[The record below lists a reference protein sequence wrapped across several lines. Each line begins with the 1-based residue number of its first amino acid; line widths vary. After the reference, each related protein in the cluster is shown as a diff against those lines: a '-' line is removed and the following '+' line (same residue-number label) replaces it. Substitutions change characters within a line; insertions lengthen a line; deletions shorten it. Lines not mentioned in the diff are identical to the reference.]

1 MAYWGGGQA
10 GGWSGD
16 MRGVRQGRA
25 VDGWDYEELGRV
37 YDPIL
42 VRRMLPMLRP
52 YRLQVIIAFVSMLV
66 FAAASYAQPYVMAAA
81 TKSIVDKLRAGDAAS
96 LAAVDSEI
104 VEFGLLLVGLALVS
118 FVSAAVQRLMTGYVG
133 HRILRDLRSGMF
145 EHLNKLSLSFY
156 DREEVGRVMSRV
168 TSDVVT
174 LQELITTGFLNII
187 ADAVGLA
194 LIVGFL
200 FWLDPLLAIVA
211 LSVIPLLLAFMA
223 WWQTPAARAFIRVR
237 QAISIVN
244 GAINENVSGIRIVQ
258 SLNREEENLRR
269 FELLNRRHRDANMQ
283 AVRLQASV
291 IPTVEVLA
299 TVATAMVLVV
309 IGIRL
314 FSGSLGAGEA
324 LGFTVGFLLY
334 IQRFFNPVRDIV
346 LQYTMLQRAMA
357 GAHRIFEVLDTEPEI
372 VDPPGARSLPDV
384 EGRIDFNHVDF
395 SYVDGVPV
403 LRDFDLQVRA
413 GETIAFVGHTGAG
426 KTTVTALVNRS
437 YDIQGGEILIDGHD
451 LRTIERASLTR
462 RMSVVLQEPYLFS
475 GTIAD
480 NIRYGRLDA
489 TDEEIEAAARAVGA
503 DEFIER
509 LPARYGTDLHERG
522 ANLSVGQ
529 RQLIAFARAVVA
541 EPRILILDEATAN
554 IDTHS
559 ERLIQQAL
567 HTILRGRT
575 SLVIAHRLSTI
586 RSADRI
592 VVMSD
597 GEIVEIGSHDEL
609 IALGGVYADLYRMTY
624 RLSGDNGGP
633 AAGEGPQSP
642 GGSARP
648 TLPGQAERT
657 EHSGATKD

>member
-16 MRGVRQGRA
+16 MRGIRQGRA

-42 VRRMLPMLRP
+42 VRRIVPMLGP
-52 YRLQVIIAFVSMLV
+52 YKVQAIIAVIAMAV
-66 FAAASYAQPYVMAAA
+66 FAIASYAQPYVMAAA
-81 TKSIVDKLRAGDAAS
+81 TESIVDKLRSNDP
-96 LAAVDSEI
+96 AVVAQVDDEI
-104 VEFGLLLVGLALVS
+104 VESGLLLVVLAAVS

-133 HRILRDLRSGMF
+133 HRILRDMRSSMF
-145 EHLNKLSLSFY
+145 AHLNRLSLSFY
-156 DREEVGRVMSRV
+156 DREEVGRIMSRV

-174 LQELITTGFLNII
+174 LQELITTGFLNIL

-200 FWLDPLLAIVA
+200 FWLDPLLAVVA
-211 LSVIPLLLAFMA
+211 LSVIPLLLIFMA

-237 QAISIVN
+237 QAISVVN
-244 GAINENVSGIRIVQ
+244 GAINENVSGVRIVQ
-258 SLNREEENLRR
+258 SLNREEENLKR
-269 FELLNRRHRDANMQ
+269 FELQNRRHRDSNMQ

-299 TVATAMVLVV
+299 TTATGMVLIV
-309 IGIRL
+309 IGIRV
-314 FSGSLGAGEA
+314 FNGSLGAGEA

-357 GAHRIFEVLDTEPEI
+357 GAHRIFEVLDTKPEI
-372 VDPPGARSLPDV
+372 VDPPDAVSLPDV
-384 EGRIDFNHVDF
+384 EGRIDFNNVDF
-395 SYVDGVPV
+395 SYVEGVPV
-403 LRDFDLQVRA
+403 LREFDLQIAA
-413 GETIAFVGHTGAG
+413 GETVAFVGHTGAG

-437 YDIQGGEILIDGHD
+437 YDIQDGEILIDGHD

-475 GTIAD
+475 GTIGD

-489 TDEEIEAAARAVGA
+489 TDAQIEEAARAVGA
-503 DEFIER
+503 SEFIER
-509 LPARYGTDLHERG
+509 LPERYETELHERG
-522 ANLSVGQ
+522 LNLSVGQ

-567 HTILRGRT
+567 RTILRDRT

-592 VVMSD
+592 VVMRD
-597 GEIVEIGSHDEL
+597 GEIVEIGPHEQL
-609 IALGGVYADLYRMTY
+609 MALDGVYADLYRMTY
-624 RLSGDNGGP
+624 QRSEDGGAP
-633 AAGEGPQSP
+633 VGEGA
-642 GGSARP
+642 G
-648 TLPGQAERT
+648 T
-657 EHSGATKD
+657 EA

>member
-16 MRGVRQGRA
+16 QRGDQRRDQRGRP
-25 VDGWDYEELGRV
+25 VDGWDYAELGRV
-37 YDPIL
+37 YEPDL
-42 VRRMLPMLRP
+42 VKRLFPFLGP
-52 YRLQVIIAFVSMLV
+52 YKVRAIIATIAMFV
-66 FAAASYAQPYVMAAA
+66 FAIASYAQPYVMAVA
-81 TKSIVDKLRAGDAAS
+81 TQSIVEKLRSGSPAE

-104 VEFGLLLVGLALVS
+104 VNFGALLVGLATFS
-118 FVSAAVQRLMTGYVG
+118 FASAALQRLMTGYVG
-133 HRILRDLRSGMF
+133 HRILRDLRSQMF
-145 EHLNKLSLSFY
+145 EHLNKLSLSFF

-174 LQELITTGFLNII
+174 LQELITSGFLNIL
-187 ADAVGLA
+187 ADIVGLG
-194 LIVGFL
+194 LIVLFL
-200 FWLDPLLAIVA
+200 FLLDPLLAVIS
-211 LSVIPLLLAFMA
+211 LSVIPLLLIFMV

-244 GAINENVSGIRIVQ
+244 GSINENVSGVRIVQ
-258 SLNREEENLRR
+258 SLNREEENLRQ
-269 FELLNRRHRDANMQ
+269 FERLNRVNLDSNMDA
-283 AVRLQASV
+283 VKLQAAV
-291 IPTVEVLA
+291 IPMVEMLS
-299 TVATAMVLVV
+299 TIATAVVLVV
-309 IGIRL
+309 IGVRT
-314 FSGSLGAGEA
+314 FNGDLGAGEA
-324 LGFTVGFLLY
+324 LAYALGFLLY

-372 VDPPGARSLPDV
+372 VDPPDAKVLPDV
-384 EGRIDFNHVDF
+384 EGRIDFNEVDF
-395 SYVDGVPV
+395 SYVDNVPV
-403 LRDFDLQVRA
+403 LRKFDLHIEP

-437 YDIQGGEILIDGHD
+437 YDIEGGSILIDGTD
-451 LRTIERASLTR
+451 LREIQRASLTR

-489 TDEEIEAAARAVGA
+489 TDEEIAAAARAVGA
-503 DEFIER
+503 HDFVDR
-509 LPARYGTDLHERG
+509 LPGGYATELHERG
-522 ANLSVGQ
+522 MNLSVGQ
-529 RQLIAFARAVVA
+529 RQLIAFARAVIA

-567 HTILRGRT
+567 KTILRSRT

-592 VVMSD
+592 VVMRD
-597 GEIVEIGSHDEL
+597 GEIVEIGNHEEL
-609 IALGGVYADLYRMTY
+609 IAEDGIYADLYRMTY
-624 RLSGDNGGP
+624 RHDDGDGLDGDGTGSNGAGGATSP
-633 AAGEGPQSP
+633 APR
-642 GGSARP
+642 GSATR
-648 TLPGQAERT
+648 
-657 EHSGATKD
+657 

>member
-25 VDGWDYEELGRV
+25 VDGWDYDDLGRV

-42 VRRMLPMLRP
+42 VRRIVPMLRP
-52 YRLQVIIAFVSMLV
+52 YRLQAVIAVISMFV
-66 FAAASYAQPYVMAAA
+66 FAIASYAQPYVMAAA
-81 TKSIVDKLRAGDAAS
+81 TQSIVDKLRSGDAA
-96 LAAVDSEI
+96 LIAQVDADI
-104 VEFGLLLVGLALVS
+104 IQFGLLLIGLAAIS
-118 FVSAAVQRLMTGYVG
+118 FVSGAVQRLMTGYVG
-133 HRILRDLRSGMF
+133 HRILRDMRSNMF
-145 EHLNKLSLSFY
+145 AHLNRLSLSFY
-156 DREEVGRVMSRV
+156 DREEVGRIMSRV

-174 LQELITTGFLNII
+174 LQELITTGFLNIL

-200 FWLDPLLAIVA
+200 FWLDPLLAVVS

-244 GAINENVSGIRIVQ
+244 GAINENVSGVRIVQ
-258 SLNREEENLRR
+258 SLNREEENLKR
-269 FELLNRRHRDANMQ
+269 FELLNRRHRDSNMQ

-299 TVATAMVLVV
+299 TVATAMVMVV
-309 IGIRL
+309 IGIRV
-314 FSGSLGAGEA
+314 FNGSLGAGEA

-372 VDPPGARSLPDV
+372 VDPPDALSLPDV
-384 EGRIDFNHVDF
+384 KGRIDFNNVDF
-395 SYVDGVPV
+395 SYVKDVPV
-403 LRDFDLQVRA
+403 LRGFDLQIEA

-426 KTTVTALVNRS
+426 KTTVSALVNRS
-437 YDIQGGEILIDGHD
+437 YDIQDGEILIDGHD

-489 TDEEIEAAARAVGA
+489 TDSDLEDAARAVGA
-503 DEFIER
+503 NEFIER
-509 LPARYGTDLHERG
+509 LPERYDTELHERG
-522 ANLSVGQ
+522 LNLSVGQ

-567 HTILRGRT
+567 QTILRDRT

-592 VVMSD
+592 VVMRD
-597 GEIVEIGSHDEL
+597 GKIIEIGAHEEL
-609 IALGGVYADLYRMTY
+609 IALDGVYADLYRMTY
-624 RLSGDNGGP
+624 RSENNGGP
-633 AAGEGPQSP
+633 EADGAAG
-642 GGSARP
+642 
-648 TLPGQAERT
+648 T
-657 EHSGATKD
+657 EA

>member
-1 MAYWGGGQA
+1 
-10 GGWSGD
+10 

-25 VDGWDYEELGRV
+25 VDGWDYEDLGRV
-37 YDPIL
+37 YDPRL
-42 VRRMLPMLRP
+42 VGRIVPMLRP
-52 YRLQVIIAFVSMLV
+52 YKFRAVIAVISMFV
-66 FAAASYAQPYVMAAA
+66 FAIASYAQPYVMATA
-81 TKSIVDKLRAGDAAS
+81 TQSIVDKLRSGDAAAI
-96 LAAVDSEI
+96 AAVDAEI
-104 VEFGLLLVGLALVS
+104 VKYGLLLVVLAAIS
-118 FVSAAVQRLMTGYVG
+118 FISGVVQRLMTGYVG
-133 HRILRDLRSGMF
+133 HRILRDMRSNMF
-145 EHLNKLSLSFY
+145 AHLNRLSLSFY
-156 DREEVGRVMSRV
+156 DREEVGRIMSRV

-174 LQELITTGFLNII
+174 LQELITTGFLNIL

-200 FWLDPLLAIVA
+200 FWLDPLLAVVS

-244 GAINENVSGIRIVQ
+244 GAINENVSGVRIVQ
-258 SLNREEENLRR
+258 SLNREEENLKR
-269 FELLNRRHRDANMQ
+269 FELLNRRHRDSNMQ

-299 TVATAMVLVV
+299 TMATGMVLIV
-309 IGIRL
+309 IGIRV
-314 FSGSLGAGEA
+314 FNGSLGAGEA

-357 GAHRIFEVLDTEPEI
+357 GAHRIFEVLDTEPAI
-372 VDPPGARSLPDV
+372 VDPPDAVSLPDV
-384 EGRIDFNHVDF
+384 EGRIDFNKVDF
-395 SYVDGVPV
+395 SYVEGVPV
-403 LRDFDLQVRA
+403 LRKFDLQIEP

-426 KTTVTALVNRS
+426 KTTVSALVNRS
-437 YDIQGGEILIDGHD
+437 YDIQAGEILIDGHD

-489 TDEEIEAAARAVGA
+489 TDSELEDAARAVGA
-503 DEFIER
+503 NEFIER
-509 LPARYGTDLHERG
+509 LPERYDTELHERG
-522 ANLSVGQ
+522 LNLSVGQ

-567 HTILRGRT
+567 QTILRDRT

-592 VVMSD
+592 VVMRD
-597 GEIVEIGSHDEL
+597 GEIIEIGAHDEL
-609 IALGGVYADLYRMTY
+609 IALDGIYADLYRMTY
-624 RLSGDNGGP
+624 RSGDNGGP
-633 AAGEGPQSP
+633 EADGAAG
-642 GGSARP
+642 
-648 TLPGQAERT
+648 T
-657 EHSGATKD
+657 EA

>member
-16 MRGVRQGRA
+16 QRGVQRGRP
-25 VDGWDYEELGRV
+25 VDGWDYADLGRV
-37 YDPIL
+37 YEPDL
-42 VRRMLPMLRP
+42 VKRLFPFLKP
-52 YRLQVIIAFVSMLV
+52 YKVQTIVATIAMLV
-66 FAAASYAQPYVMAAA
+66 FAVASYAQPYVMAVA
-81 TKSIVDKLRAGDAAS
+81 TQSIVEKLRSGSPAQ

-104 VEFGLLLVGLALVS
+104 LNFGALLVGLATFS
-118 FVSAAVQRLMTGYVG
+118 FASAALQRLMTGYVG
-133 HRILRDLRSGMF
+133 HRILRDLRSQMF
-145 EHLNKLSLSFY
+145 AHLNKLSLSFF

-174 LQELITTGFLNII
+174 LQELITSGFLNIL
-187 ADAVGLA
+187 ADIVGLG
-194 LIVGFL
+194 LIVLFL
-200 FWLDPLLAIVA
+200 FLLDPLLAVIS
-211 LSVIPLLLAFMA
+211 LSVIPLLMIFMV

-244 GAINENVSGIRIVQ
+244 GSINENVSGVRIVQ
-258 SLNREEENLRR
+258 SLNREEENLRQ
-269 FELLNRRHRDANMQ
+269 FERLNRVNLDSNMDA
-283 AVRLQASV
+283 VKLQAAV
-291 IPTVEVLA
+291 IPMVEMLS
-299 TVATAMVLVV
+299 TIATAVVLVV
-309 IGIRL
+309 IGVRT
-314 FSGSLGAGEA
+314 FNGDLGAGEA
-324 LGFTVGFLLY
+324 LAYSIGFLLY

-372 VDPPGARSLPDV
+372 VDPPDAKVLPDV
-384 EGRIDFNHVDF
+384 EGRIDFNEVDF
-395 SYVDGVPV
+395 SYVKDVPV
-403 LRDFDLQVRA
+403 LRQFDLHIEP

-437 YDIQGGEILIDGHD
+437 YDIEGGSILIDGTD
-451 LRTIERASLTR
+451 LREIQRASLTR

-489 TDEEIEAAARAVGA
+489 TDEEIAAAASAVGA
-503 DEFIER
+503 HAFVDR
-509 LPARYGTDLHERG
+509 LPEGYDTELHERG
-522 ANLSVGQ
+522 MNLSVGQ
-529 RQLIAFARAVVA
+529 RQLIAFARAVIA

-567 HTILRGRT
+567 RTILRGRT

-592 VVMSD
+592 VVMRD
-597 GEIVEIGSHDEL
+597 GEIVEIGNHEDL
-609 IALGGVYADLYRMTY
+609 IMEDGIYADLYRMTY
-624 RLSGDNGGP
+624 RHDEGDGLDGDGTGSNGAGGATSP
-633 AAGEGPQSP
+633 APR
-642 GGSARP
+642 GSATR
-648 TLPGQAERT
+648 
-657 EHSGATKD
+657 

>member
-1 MAYWGGGQA
+1 
-10 GGWSGD
+10 

-25 VDGWDYEELGRV
+25 VDGWDYEDLGRV
-37 YDPIL
+37 YDPRL
-42 VRRMLPMLRP
+42 VGRIVPMLRP
-52 YRLQVIIAFVSMLV
+52 YKFRAVIAVISMFV
-66 FAAASYAQPYVMAAA
+66 FAIASYAQPYVMATA
-81 TKSIVDKLRAGDAAS
+81 TQSIVDKLRSGDAAAI
-96 LAAVDSEI
+96 AAVDAEI
-104 VEFGLLLVGLALVS
+104 VKYGLLLVVLAAIS
-118 FVSAAVQRLMTGYVG
+118 FISGAVQRLMTGYVG
-133 HRILRDLRSGMF
+133 HRILRDMRSNMF
-145 EHLNKLSLSFY
+145 AHLNRLSLSFY
-156 DREEVGRVMSRV
+156 DREEVGRIMSRV

-174 LQELITTGFLNII
+174 LQELITTGFLNIL

-200 FWLDPLLAIVA
+200 FWLDPLLAVVS

-244 GAINENVSGIRIVQ
+244 GAINENVSGVRIVQ
-258 SLNREEENLRR
+258 SLNREEENLKR
-269 FELLNRRHRDANMQ
+269 FELLNRRHRDSNMQ

-299 TVATAMVLVV
+299 TMATGMVLIV
-309 IGIRL
+309 IGIRV
-314 FSGSLGAGEA
+314 FNGSLGAGEA

-357 GAHRIFEVLDTEPEI
+357 GAHRIFEVLDTEPAI
-372 VDPPGARSLPDV
+372 VDPPDAVSLPDV
-384 EGRIDFNHVDF
+384 EGRIDFNKVDF
-395 SYVDGVPV
+395 SYVEGVPV
-403 LRDFDLQVRA
+403 LRKFDLQIEA

-426 KTTVTALVNRS
+426 KTTVSALVNRS
-437 YDIQGGEILIDGHD
+437 YDIQDGEILIDGHD

-489 TDEEIEAAARAVGA
+489 TDSELEDAARAVGA
-503 DEFIER
+503 NEFIER
-509 LPARYGTDLHERG
+509 LPERYDTELHERG
-522 ANLSVGQ
+522 LNLSVGQ

-567 HTILRGRT
+567 QTILRDRT

-592 VVMSD
+592 VVMRD
-597 GEIVEIGSHDEL
+597 GEIIEIGAHDEL
-609 IALGGVYADLYRMTY
+609 IALDGIYADLYRMTY
-624 RLSGDNGGP
+624 RSGDNGGP
-633 AAGEGPQSP
+633 EADGAAG
-642 GGSARP
+642 
-648 TLPGQAERT
+648 T
-657 EHSGATKD
+657 EA

>member
-16 MRGVRQGRA
+16 MSGIRHGRA
-25 VDGWDYEELGRV
+25 ADGWDYEELGRV
-37 YDPIL
+37 YDPTL
-42 VRRMLPMLRP
+42 VRRIVPMLGP
-52 YRLQVIIAFVSMLV
+52 YKIQTVIAVISMFV
-66 FAAASYAQPYVMAAA
+66 FAIASYAQPYVMAAA
-81 TKSIVDKLRAGDAAS
+81 TASIVDKLRSNDPA
-96 LAAVDSEI
+96 LIAAVDTEI
-104 VEFGLLLVGLALVS
+104 VQYGLLLIVLAAIS
-118 FVSAAVQRLMTGYVG
+118 FVSAVVQRLMTGYVG
-133 HRILRDLRSGMF
+133 HRILRDMRSNMF
-145 EHLNKLSLSFY
+145 AHLNRLSLSFY
-156 DREEVGRVMSRV
+156 DREEVGRIMSRV

-174 LQELITTGFLNII
+174 LQELITTGFLNIL

-200 FWLDPLLAIVA
+200 FWLDPLLAVVS

-244 GAINENVSGIRIVQ
+244 GAINENVSGVRIVQ
-258 SLNREEENLRR
+258 SLNREEENLKR
-269 FELLNRRHRDANMQ
+269 FELLNRRHRDSNMQ

-299 TVATAMVLVV
+299 TMATAMVLIV
-309 IGIRL
+309 IGIRV
-314 FSGSLGAGEA
+314 FNGSLGAGEA

-372 VDPPGARSLPDV
+372 VDPPDAISLPDV
-384 EGRIDFNHVDF
+384 EGRIDFNNVDF
-395 SYVDGVPV
+395 SYVKDVPV
-403 LRDFDLQVRA
+403 LRGFDLQIEA
-413 GETIAFVGHTGAG
+413 GETVAFVGHTGAG

-437 YDIQGGEILIDGHD
+437 YDIQDGEILIDGHD

-480 NIRYGRLDA
+480 NIRYGRLNA
-489 TDEEIEAAARAVGA
+489 TDTEIEEAASAVGA
-503 DEFIER
+503 NEFIER
-509 LPARYGTDLHERG
+509 LPDRYDTELHERG
-522 ANLSVGQ
+522 LNLSVGQ

-567 HTILRGRT
+567 STILRDRT

-592 VVMSD
+592 VVMRD
-597 GEIVEIGSHDEL
+597 GEIIEIGSHEEL
-609 IALGGVYADLYRMTY
+609 VALDGVYADLYRMTY
-624 RLSGDNGGP
+624 RRSGDNGGP
-633 AAGEGPQSP
+633 DGDGVS
-642 GGSARP
+642 GSA
-648 TLPGQAERT
+648 G
-657 EHSGATKD
+657 

>member
-1 MAYWGGGQA
+1 
-10 GGWSGD
+10 
-16 MRGVRQGRA
+16 
-25 VDGWDYEELGRV
+25 
-37 YDPIL
+37 
-42 VRRMLPMLRP
+42 
-52 YRLQVIIAFVSMLV
+52 
-66 FAAASYAQPYVMAAA
+66 MAAA
-81 TKSIVDKLRAGDAAS
+81 TESIVDKLRSSDPAVVAEVDA
-96 LAAVDSEI
+96 EI
-104 VEFGLLLVGLALVS
+104 VEFGVLLVALAAVS

-133 HRILRDLRSGMF
+133 HRILRDLRSNMF
-145 EHLNKLSLSFY
+145 AHLNRLSLSFY
-156 DREEVGRVMSRV
+156 DREEVGRIMSRV

-174 LQELITTGFLNII
+174 LQELITTGFLNIL

-200 FWLDPLLAIVA
+200 FWLDPLLAVVA
-211 LSVIPLLLAFMA
+211 LSVIPVLLIFMA

-258 SLNREEENLRR
+258 SLNREEENLKR
-269 FELLNRRHRDANMQ
+269 FELHNRRHRDSNMQ

-299 TVATAMVLVV
+299 TIATGMVLIV
-309 IGIRL
+309 IGIRV
-314 FSGSLGAGEA
+314 FNGNLGAGEA

-357 GAHRIFEVLDTEPEI
+357 GAHRIFEVLDTQPEI
-372 VDPPGARSLPDV
+372 VDPPDARSLPDV
-384 EGRIDFNHVDF
+384 EGRIDFNNVDF
-395 SYVDGVPV
+395 SYVEGVPV
-403 LRDFDLQVRA
+403 LRNFDLQIEP
-413 GETIAFVGHTGAG
+413 GETVAFVGHTGAG

-489 TDEEIEAAARAVGA
+489 TDEEIEEAARAVGA
-503 DEFIER
+503 SEFIER
-509 LPARYGTDLHERG
+509 LPERYETELHERG
-522 ANLSVGQ
+522 LNLSVGQ

-567 HTILRGRT
+567 RTILRGRT
-575 SLVIAHRLSTI
+575 SLVIAHRLSDHPQC
-586 RSADRI
+586 RPDRRDARRRDRRDRPARRTDRPRWR
-592 VVMSD
+592 VRRPLP
-597 GEIVEIGSHDEL
+597 HDL
-609 IALGGVYADLYRMTY
+609 PALRGWRRTGRRGVRDRGLDHFAL
-624 RLSGDNGGP
+624 
-633 AAGEGPQSP
+633 PQ
-642 GGSARP
+642 
-648 TLPGQAERT
+648 LC
-657 EHSGATKD
+657 

>member
-16 MRGVRQGRA
+16 MRGIRQGRA

-42 VRRMLPMLRP
+42 VRRIVPMLGP
-52 YRLQVIIAFVSMLV
+52 YKLQAIIAVIAMAV
-66 FAAASYAQPYVMAAA
+66 FAIASYAQPYVMAAA
-81 TKSIVDKLRAGDAAS
+81 TKSIVDKLRSNDP
-96 LAAVDSEI
+96 AVIAQVDNEI
-104 VEFGLLLVGLALVS
+104 VEFGVLLVALAAVS

-133 HRILRDLRSGMF
+133 HRILRDMRSNMF
-145 EHLNKLSLSFY
+145 AHLNRLSLSFY
-156 DREEVGRVMSRV
+156 DREEVGRIMSRV

-174 LQELITTGFLNII
+174 LQELITTGFLNIL

-200 FWLDPLLAIVA
+200 FWLDPLLAVVA
-211 LSVIPLLLAFMA
+211 LSVIPVLLLFMA

-237 QAISIVN
+237 QAISVVN
-244 GAINENVSGIRIVQ
+244 GAINENVSGVRIVQ
-258 SLNREEENLRR
+258 SLNREEENLKR
-269 FELLNRRHRDANMQ
+269 FELQNRRHRDSNMQ

-299 TVATAMVLVV
+299 TMATGMVLIV
-309 IGIRL
+309 IGIRV
-314 FSGSLGAGEA
+314 FNGSLGAGEA

-372 VDPPGARSLPDV
+372 VDPPDAVSLPDV

-403 LRDFDLQVRA
+403 LREFDLQIAA
-413 GETIAFVGHTGAG
+413 GETVAFVGHTGAG

-437 YDIQGGEILIDGHD
+437 YDIQDGEILIDGHD

-475 GTIAD
+475 GTIGD

-489 TDEEIEAAARAVGA
+489 TDAEIEEAARAVGA
-503 DEFIER
+503 SEFIER
-509 LPARYGTDLHERG
+509 LPERYETELHERG
-522 ANLSVGQ
+522 LNLSVGQ

-567 HTILRGRT
+567 RTILRDRT

-592 VVMSD
+592 VVMRD
-597 GEIVEIGSHDEL
+597 GEIVEIGPHEEL
-609 IALGGVYADLYRMTY
+609 MALDGVYADLYRMTY
-624 RLSGDNGGP
+624 QRSGDNGGP
-633 AAGEGPQSP
+633 GADAAAGE
-642 GGSARP
+642 A
-648 TLPGQAERT
+648 
-657 EHSGATKD
+657 

>member
-1 MAYWGGGQA
+1 
-10 GGWSGD
+10 

-25 VDGWDYEELGRV
+25 VDGWDYEDLGRV
-37 YDPIL
+37 YDPRL
-42 VRRMLPMLRP
+42 VGRIVPMLRP
-52 YRLQVIIAFVSMLV
+52 YKFRAVIAVISMFV
-66 FAAASYAQPYVMAAA
+66 FAIASYAQPYVMATA
-81 TKSIVDKLRAGDAAS
+81 TQSIVDKLRSGDAAAI
-96 LAAVDSEI
+96 AAVDAEI
-104 VEFGLLLVGLALVS
+104 VKYGLLLVVLAAIS
-118 FVSAAVQRLMTGYVG
+118 FISGAVQRLMTGYVG
-133 HRILRDLRSGMF
+133 HRILRDMRSNMF
-145 EHLNKLSLSFY
+145 AHLNRLSLSFY
-156 DREEVGRVMSRV
+156 DREEVGRIMSRV

-174 LQELITTGFLNII
+174 LQELITTGFLNIL

-200 FWLDPLLAIVA
+200 FWLDPLLAVVS

-244 GAINENVSGIRIVQ
+244 GAINENVSGVRIVQ
-258 SLNREEENLRR
+258 SLNREEENLKR
-269 FELLNRRHRDANMQ
+269 FELLNRRHRDSNMQ

-299 TVATAMVLVV
+299 TMATGMVLIV
-309 IGIRL
+309 IGIRV
-314 FSGSLGAGEA
+314 FNGSLGAGEA

-357 GAHRIFEVLDTEPEI
+357 GAHRIFEVLDTEPAI
-372 VDPPGARSLPDV
+372 VDPPDAVSLPDV
-384 EGRIDFNHVDF
+384 EGRIDFNKVDF
-395 SYVDGVPV
+395 SYVEGVPV
-403 LRDFDLQVRA
+403 LRKFDLQIEA

-426 KTTVTALVNRS
+426 KTTVSALVNRS
-437 YDIQGGEILIDGHD
+437 YDIQAGEILIDGHD

-489 TDEEIEAAARAVGA
+489 TDSELEDAARAVGA
-503 DEFIER
+503 NEFIER
-509 LPARYGTDLHERG
+509 LPERYDTELHERG
-522 ANLSVGQ
+522 LNLSVGQ

-567 HTILRGRT
+567 QTILRDRT

-592 VVMSD
+592 VVMRD
-597 GEIVEIGSHDEL
+597 GEIIEIGAHDEL
-609 IALGGVYADLYRMTY
+609 IALDGIYADLYRMTY
-624 RLSGDNGGP
+624 RSGDNGGP
-633 AAGEGPQSP
+633 EADGAAG
-642 GGSARP
+642 
-648 TLPGQAERT
+648 T
-657 EHSGATKD
+657 EA

>member
-1 MAYWGGGQA
+1 MAYWGGGNA

-16 MRGVRQGRA
+16 QRGVQRGRA
-25 VDGWDYEELGRV
+25 VDGWDYAELGRV
-37 YDPIL
+37 YEPDL
-42 VRRMLPMLRP
+42 VKRLFPFLGP
-52 YRLQVIIAFVSMLV
+52 YKVQAIVATVAMLV
-66 FAAASYAQPYVMAAA
+66 FAIASYAQPYVMAVA
-81 TKSIVDKLRAGDAAS
+81 TESIVEKLRSGTPGE
-96 LAAVDSEI
+96 LAAVEDEI
-104 VEFGLLLVGLALVS
+104 LRFGALLVGLATFS
-118 FVSAAVQRLMTGYVG
+118 FGSAALQRLMTGYVG
-133 HRILRDLRSGMF
+133 HRILRDLRSQMF
-145 EHLNKLSLSFY
+145 EHLNKLSLSFF

-174 LQELITTGFLNII
+174 LQELITSGFLNIL
-187 ADAVGLA
+187 ADIVGLA
-194 LIVGFL
+194 LIVLFL
-200 FWLDPLLAIVA
+200 FLLDPMLAVIS
-211 LSVIPLLLAFMA
+211 LSVIPLLMIFMV
-223 WWQTPAARAFIRVR
+223 WWQTPAAHAFIRVR
-237 QAISIVN
+237 QGISIVN
-244 GAINENVSGIRIVQ
+244 GSINENVSGVRIVQ
-258 SLNREEENLRR
+258 SLNREEENLTR
-269 FELLNRRHRDANMQ
+269 FELLNRRHRDSNMQ

-299 TVATAMVLVV
+299 TLATGMVLIV
-309 IGIRL
+309 IGVRV
-314 FSGSLGAGEA
+314 FNGDLGAGEA

-372 VDPPGARSLPDV
+372 VDPPDALSLPDV
-384 EGRIDFNHVDF
+384 EGRIDFNKVDF

-403 LRDFDLQVRA
+403 LRDFDLQIEA
-413 GETIAFVGHTGAG
+413 GETVAFVGHTGAG

-489 TDEEIEAAARAVGA
+489 SDEEIEEAARAVGA
-503 DEFIER
+503 NEFIDR
-509 LPARYGTDLHERG
+509 LPEGYATELHERG
-522 ANLSVGQ
+522 LNLSVGQ

-567 HTILRGRT
+567 GTILRGRT

-592 VVMSD
+592 VVMRD
-597 GEIVEIGSHDEL
+597 GEIVEIGSHEEL
-609 IALGGVYADLYRMTY
+609 IALDGIYADLYRMTY
-624 RLSGDNGGP
+624 RRSSDNGGP
-633 AAGEGPQSP
+633 GGDAAG
-642 GGSARP
+642 
-648 TLPGQAERT
+648 T
-657 EHSGATKD
+657 EA

>member
-1 MAYWGGGQA
+1 
-10 GGWSGD
+10 

-25 VDGWDYEELGRV
+25 VDGWDYEDLGRV
-37 YDPIL
+37 YDPRL
-42 VRRMLPMLRP
+42 VGRIVPMLRP
-52 YRLQVIIAFVSMLV
+52 YKFRAVIAVISMFV
-66 FAAASYAQPYVMAAA
+66 FAIASYAQPYVMATA
-81 TKSIVDKLRAGDAAS
+81 TQSIVDKLRSGDAAAI
-96 LAAVDSEI
+96 AAVDAEI
-104 VEFGLLLVGLALVS
+104 VKYGLLLVVLATIS
-118 FVSAAVQRLMTGYVG
+118 FISGAVQRLMTGYVG
-133 HRILRDLRSGMF
+133 HRILRDMRSNMF
-145 EHLNKLSLSFY
+145 AHLNRLSLSFY
-156 DREEVGRVMSRV
+156 DREEVGRIMSRV

-174 LQELITTGFLNII
+174 LQELITTGFLNIL

-200 FWLDPLLAIVA
+200 FWLDPLLAVVS

-244 GAINENVSGIRIVQ
+244 GAINENVSGVRIVQ
-258 SLNREEENLRR
+258 SLNREEENLKR
-269 FELLNRRHRDANMQ
+269 FELLNRRHRDSNMQ

-299 TVATAMVLVV
+299 TMATGMVLIV
-309 IGIRL
+309 IGIRV
-314 FSGSLGAGEA
+314 FNGSLGAGEA

-372 VDPPGARSLPDV
+372 VDPPDAVSLPDV
-384 EGRIDFNHVDF
+384 EGRIDFNKVDF
-395 SYVDGVPV
+395 SYVEGVPV
-403 LRDFDLQVRA
+403 LRKFDLQIEP

-426 KTTVTALVNRS
+426 KTTVSALVNRS
-437 YDIQGGEILIDGHD
+437 YDIQDGEILIDGHD

-489 TDEEIEAAARAVGA
+489 TDSELEDAARAVGA
-503 DEFIER
+503 NEFIER
-509 LPARYGTDLHERG
+509 LPERYDTELHERG
-522 ANLSVGQ
+522 LNLSVGQ

-567 HTILRGRT
+567 QTILRDRT

-592 VVMSD
+592 VVMRD
-597 GEIVEIGSHDEL
+597 GEIIEIGAHDEL
-609 IALGGVYADLYRMTY
+609 IALDGIYADLYRMTY
-624 RLSGDNGGP
+624 RSGDNGGP
-633 AAGEGPQSP
+633 EADGAAG
-642 GGSARP
+642 
-648 TLPGQAERT
+648 T
-657 EHSGATKD
+657 EA

>member
-1 MAYWGGGQA
+1 
-10 GGWSGD
+10 

-25 VDGWDYEELGRV
+25 VDGWDYEDLGRV
-37 YDPIL
+37 YDPRL
-42 VRRMLPMLRP
+42 VGRIVPMLRP
-52 YRLQVIIAFVSMLV
+52 YKFRAVIAVISMFV
-66 FAAASYAQPYVMAAA
+66 FAIASYAQPYVMATA
-81 TKSIVDKLRAGDAAS
+81 TQSIVDKLRSGDAAAI
-96 LAAVDSEI
+96 AAVDAEI
-104 VEFGLLLVGLALVS
+104 VKYGLLLVVLAAIS
-118 FVSAAVQRLMTGYVG
+118 FISGAVQRLMTGYVG
-133 HRILRDLRSGMF
+133 HRILRDMRSNMF
-145 EHLNKLSLSFY
+145 AHLNRLSLSFY
-156 DREEVGRVMSRV
+156 DREEVGRIMSRV

-174 LQELITTGFLNII
+174 LQELITTGFLNIL

-200 FWLDPLLAIVA
+200 FWLDPLLAVVS

-244 GAINENVSGIRIVQ
+244 GAINENVSGVRIVQ
-258 SLNREEENLRR
+258 SLNREEENLKR
-269 FELLNRRHRDANMQ
+269 FELLNRRHRDSNMQ

-299 TVATAMVLVV
+299 TMATGMVLIV
-309 IGIRL
+309 IGIRV
-314 FSGSLGAGEA
+314 FNGSLGAGEA

-372 VDPPGARSLPDV
+372 VDPPDAVSLPDV
-384 EGRIDFNHVDF
+384 EGRIDFNKVDF
-395 SYVDGVPV
+395 SYVEGVPV
-403 LRDFDLQVRA
+403 LRKFDLQIEP

-426 KTTVTALVNRS
+426 KTTVSALVNRS
-437 YDIQGGEILIDGHD
+437 YDIQDGEILIDGHD

-489 TDEEIEAAARAVGA
+489 TDSDLEDAARAVGA
-503 DEFIER
+503 NEFIER
-509 LPARYGTDLHERG
+509 LPERYDTELHERG
-522 ANLSVGQ
+522 LNLSVGQ

-567 HTILRGRT
+567 QTILRDRT

-592 VVMSD
+592 VVMRD
-597 GEIVEIGSHDEL
+597 GEIIEIGAHDEL
-609 IALGGVYADLYRMTY
+609 IALDGIYADLYRMTY
-624 RLSGDNGGP
+624 RSGDNGGP
-633 AAGEGPQSP
+633 EADGAAG
-642 GGSARP
+642 
-648 TLPGQAERT
+648 T
-657 EHSGATKD
+657 EA